1 MVSVLAS
8 SAGGRGFDPRPG
20 QTKDIKIGIC
30 CFSARHAALRSKS
43 KDWLPRVR
51 IMCLGKVACLPADCC
66 FRELARKNPAQ
77 RVGLVQS
84 RIHSSS
90 LINMFSS
97 WYAWNICHWTLSII
111 QSINQLNF
119 DGVSLVNFL
128 TKLIWNGHLMYDYLW
143 WFSSNEG
150 TKSSCSKFWNL
161 DFCGNFFIRF
171 ILVRASFQIFF
182 I

>member
-111 QSINQLNF
+111 QSINQSIKKHTNNVKVCMGLWLYF
-119 DGVSLVNFL
+119 AFSIWLWL
-128 TKLIWNGHLMYDYLW
+128 TQDKLMY
-143 WFSSNEG
+143 SVQHSIHN
-150 TKSSCSKFWNL
+150 
-161 DFCGNFFIRF
+161 
-171 ILVRASFQIFF
+171 
-182 I
+182 

>member
-1 MVSVLAS
+1 MKPLIFKIPFFLIFLMYLFGGVMVSVLAS

-97 WYAWNICHWTLSII
+97 
-111 QSINQLNF
+111 
-119 DGVSLVNFL
+119 
-128 TKLIWNGHLMYDYLW
+128 
-143 WFSSNEG
+143 
-150 TKSSCSKFWNL
+150 
-161 DFCGNFFIRF
+161 
-171 ILVRASFQIFF
+171 
-182 I
+182 